1 MAINWLQETEKR
13 RELLL
18 QQLTKLCS
26 IESVLDEST
35 ANPGAPFGEKIAE
48 ALSYMLKLGE
58 AAGFTTKNID
68 GYAGHI
74 EMGKGEELVGVLA
87 HLDVVPTGDG
97 WISPPF
103 EPEIRE
109 GNFFARGAQDDK
121 GAAMAAFV
129 AMQMVKELDLPLS
142 KRVRLILGTDEES
155 HWRDMDYY
163 FEREKMPDMG
173 FTPDADFPIIT
184 AEKGMI
190 DFTLTGKV
198 DTNEA
203 PADGWLLE
211 SFEAGQRFNMVPDL
225 AQAQLQGDGDVF
237 ELKEKYQDFLLS
249 NRIQGYAEESND
261 HLTLVLEGK
270 AHHGSEPEGG
280 LNAALRLAE
289 FLSSISLDTTGS
301 QYIRFIA
308 EKLCGSFK
316 GEKLNLAQS
325 DDRVGPLTVN
335 GGIFRYQIG
344 GEQGVGLNIR
354 YPISGELTAIRQ
366 QMETEAESFGF
377 TVEVVDHKKG
387 HFVDEDHQLV
397 RTLSRV
403 YEEQTGEKGETMA
416 IGGATYARALE
427 TGVVFGPLFPGREET
442 AHQRNEYIVVDDLV
456 KATALYAQAIYEL
469 AK

>member
-1 MAINWLQETEKR
+1 MGINWLEETEKR
-13 RELLL
+13 RDQLL
-18 QQLTKLCS
+18 QQLTELCS
-26 IESVLDEST
+26 IESVLDDST
-35 ANPGAPFGEKIAE
+35 ASPGAPFGEKISE
-48 ALSYMLKLGE
+48 ALNYMLDLGDK
-58 AAGFTTKNID
+58 AGFTTKSVD

-74 EMGKGEELVGVLA
+74 EMGGGEELVGVLA
-87 HLDVVPTGDG
+87 HLDVVPVGDG

-103 EPEIRE
+103 EPEVRE
-109 GNFFARGAQDDK
+109 GNFYARGAQDDK
-121 GAAMAAFV
+121 GPAMAAFV
-129 AMQMVKELDLPLS
+129 AMQMVKELGLPLS
-142 KRVRLILGTDEES
+142 KKVRLILGTDEES

-163 FEREKMPDMG
+163 FAREKMPDMG

-190 DFTLTGKV
+190 DLTLTGKV
-198 DTNEA
+198 EPGEA
-203 PADGWLLE
+203 PVAGWLLQ

-225 AQAQLQGDGDVF
+225 ARAQLQGDGDVF

-270 AHHGSEPEGG
+270 AHHGSEPDGG

-289 FLSSISLDTTGS
+289 FLDTATLDPTGS
-301 QYIRFIA
+301 KYIRFIS
-308 EKLCGSFK
+308 EKLCEGFK

-325 DDRVGPLTVN
+325 DERVGPLTVN
-335 GGIFRYQIG
+335 GGIFRYEAA

-354 YPISGELTAIRQ
+354 YPISGELAQIRQ
-366 QMETEAESFGF
+366 QMETEVEPFGF
-377 TVEVVDHKKG
+377 TVEVVDHKQG
-387 HFVDEDHQLV
+387 HFVDEEHVLV
-397 RTLSRV
+397 RTLARV
-403 YEEQTGEKGETMA
+403 YEEQTGEKGETLA

-427 TGVVFGPLFPGREET
+427 TGVVFGPGFPGREDT
-442 AHQRNEYIVVDDLV
+442 AHQRNEYIVVEDLV